1 MANEQTVIT
10 AVKSRWNF
18 AQSGGLEH
26 YALAC
31 ASCSEGPRSRLYT
44 NFWAPDWVLR
54 GPMSK
59 LASRAAARSHDHIL
73 RSCVVQTSRL
83 AFLSSRFGAN
93 VLGRSAYNQFLA
105 GGVSF
110 GRWLREWITHEYA
123 ASADAYFL
131 LNISAPEALQWLR
144 ERGQFTVLGQIEP
157 ACIEHE
163 LVSQEHDDWPDWAH
177 PPLQVPDGYWD
188 RLAAEW
194 GVREAPSNVEFRG
207 AMPRSAVAGVYA
219 EADVFVSP
227 TLSDGFALTQLEA
240 MAHDLPVIAAL
251 ACGEVVEPGVS
262 GFRTPSR
269 DVPAVVAALKEC
281 EQDRLRL
288 AAMFAAARLRAAQF
302 SLVQPLH
309 QLDAAW
315 AHYCHGHGKQV

>member
-1 MANEQTVIT
+1 
-10 AVKSRWNF
+10 
-18 AQSGGLEH
+18 
-26 YALAC
+26 
-31 ASCSEGPRSRLYT
+31 
-44 NFWAPDWVLR
+44 
-54 GPMSK
+54 
-59 LASRAAARSHDHIL
+59 
-73 RSCVVQTSRL
+73 
-83 AFLSSRFGAN
+83 
-93 VLGRSAYNQFLA
+93 
-105 GGVSF
+105 
-110 GRWLREWITHEYA
+110 
-123 ASADAYFL
+123 
-131 LNISAPEALQWLR
+131 
-144 ERGQFTVLGQIEP
+144 
-157 ACIEHE
+157 
-163 LVSQEHDDWPDWAH
+163 
-177 PPLQVPDGYWD
+177 
-188 RLAAEW
+188 
-194 GVREAPSNVEFRG
+194 
-207 AMPRSAVAGVYA
+207 MPRSAVAGVYA